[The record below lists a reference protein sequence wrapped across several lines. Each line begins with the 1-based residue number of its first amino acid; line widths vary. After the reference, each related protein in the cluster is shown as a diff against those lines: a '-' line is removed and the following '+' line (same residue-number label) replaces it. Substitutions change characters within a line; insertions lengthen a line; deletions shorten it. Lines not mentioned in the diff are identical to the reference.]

1 MLKVGPY
8 VKWKPLKSCISY
20 KNFESLG
27 GGGGGGRNTENNPQ
41 FCKIHGNFPLKV
53 LRIFLLLK
61 VLKFLY

>member
-27 GGGGGGRNTENNPQ
+27 GGGGGGGGILKITRNFVKYMEI
-41 FCKIHGNFPLKV
+41 FHSKYYVSSFYLKS
-53 LRIFLLLK
+53 
-61 VLKFLY
+61 